1 MKGRSKWCFAAACV
15 VAALLGL
22 PASVPSGSAS
32 ELEPILQ
39 MEEADGGAHAV
50 RYIPREERAE
60 ARARKIVDQGL
71 NVELRNMKA
80 AQAARDA
87 AKQHLSAQERRL
99 EALANQSQNINSQIA
114 ALQQQL
120 RTGGT
125 VMDGTPYGPP
135 SPQTQMLIES
145 QISDLRNRL
154 TEITR
159 SVSSAQ
165 SAVSSRRA
173 IYDNA
178 AALHER
184 HRREYNWRFEREYE
198 PELRRQRD
206 LLREHEEAVLAEMLE
221 RAEIVPPG
229 VNDPVQARLLVEV
242 SGPYEWIE
250 DDRADGTVILR
261 TDGSVEDRQGHR
273 TCTNRWEVNSHGLLI
288 RLSGAEWLFQ
298 GTVGEELRGL
308 YEGPDSSRKGDRA
321 VLRPAAEHEAAALSA
336 EERRRRIY
344 WELLLAEDSADTL
357 ARQKSKADPDTW
369 LETFYALEA
378 RCKARVRARYGIT
391 REQERE
397 IIKEASGKDWPAPWR
412 PGPAS

>member
-1 MKGRSKWCFAAACV
+1 
-15 VAALLGL
+15 
-22 PASVPSGSAS
+22 
-32 ELEPILQ
+32 
-39 MEEADGGAHAV
+39 MEEGDGGPRAV
-50 RYIPREERAE
+50 RYIPREDWAE
-60 ARARKIVDQGL
+60 ARARKIVEQAL
-71 NVELRNMKA
+71 NVELRNMRA

-145 QISDLRNRL
+145 QISDLRRTL
-154 TEITR
+154 SQVEQ
-159 SVSSAQ
+159 SLSSAQ

-178 AALHER
+178 AAVCER

-206 LLREHEEAVLAEMLE
+206 LLKEHEEAILAEMIE

-229 VNDPVQARLLVEV
+229 VNDPVHARLLAEV

-250 DDRADGTVILR
+250 DDRSNGTVILR
-261 TDGSVEDRQGHR
+261 IDGSVEDRQGHR
-273 TCTNRWEVNSHGLLI
+273 VCTNRWEVNSHGLLI
-288 RLSGAEWLFQ
+288 RLSGGEWLFQ
-298 GTVGEELRGL
+298 GAVGEELRGL
-308 YEGPDSSRKGDRA
+308 YQGPDSSRKGDRA
-321 VLRPAAEHEAAALSA
+321 VLRPSAEHEAAALSA

-357 ARQKSKADPDTW
+357 ARHRSRENTDTW
-369 LETFYALEA
+369 LETFYTLEA

-391 REQERE
+391 REQEQE
-397 IIKEASGKDWPAPWR
+397 IIKEASDKGWPAPWR
-412 PGPAS
+412 PVPAG